1 MQDGGRQKDAV
12 CNTFNKQKKKTHD
25 TSGHKIIKSFWIKKV
40 KVASWGTKKALWN
53 DNGIEWT
60 NV

>member
-1 MQDGGRQKDAV
+1 MLYV
-12 CNTFNKQKKKTHD
+12 IPLINKKKKQTHD